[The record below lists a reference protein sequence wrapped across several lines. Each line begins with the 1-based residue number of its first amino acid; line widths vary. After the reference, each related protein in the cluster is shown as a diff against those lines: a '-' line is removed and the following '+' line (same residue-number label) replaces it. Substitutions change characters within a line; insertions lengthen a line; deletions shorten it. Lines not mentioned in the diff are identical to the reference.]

1 MLIPGPNGPPYV
13 EGKLVFNPCRK
24 WEVWRFVTYMFV
36 HAGYFHIVFNLLIQ
50 LLLGI
55 PLEMVHR
62 WWRILLIYLIGG
74 VAGSLVTSISDPE
87 VYLAGASGGV
97 YAIIAAH
104 LANVIFNWSEMEF
117 PALRLTAFLLLA
129 GIDTGIAV
137 YYRYTEVD
145 TQVGY
150 AAHAAG
156 AAVGLLLGIVVLRNL
171 RVKMWERVV
180 WWFSLLLFLGLF
192 LAAIVWNAINIGFEV
207 AINEESCGGRCIPC
221 LEEVTNK

>member
-1 MLIPGPNGPPYV
+1 MMFFLGPNGPPYTK
-13 EGKLVFNPCRK
+13 GWLIFNPCRK
-24 WEVWRFVTYMFV
+24 WQVWRFLSYIFV
-36 HAGYFHIVFNLLIQ
+36 HSGYFHITFNLLIQ

-62 WWRILLIYLIGG
+62 WWRILLIYLTGAI
-74 VAGSLVTSISDPE
+74 AGSLVTSLSDPE
-87 VYLAGASGGV
+87 AYLAGASGGV

-117 PALRLTAFLLLA
+117 PALRLLAFLLLA

-137 YYRYTEVD
+137 YYRYLEVD
-145 TQVGY
+145 TKVGY
-150 AAHAAG
+150 GAHAAG

-171 RVKMWERVV
+171 RVKTWERVM

-192 LAAIVWNAINIGFEV
+192 LAAIVWNAVVIGDKVSKNQSSCAE
-207 AINEESCGGRCIPC
+207 ITES
-221 LEEVTNK
+221 